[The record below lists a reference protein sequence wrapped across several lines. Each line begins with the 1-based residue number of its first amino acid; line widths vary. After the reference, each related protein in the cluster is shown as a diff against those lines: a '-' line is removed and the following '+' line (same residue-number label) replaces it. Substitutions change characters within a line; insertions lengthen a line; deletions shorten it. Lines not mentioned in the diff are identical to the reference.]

1 VASLELV
8 VAIGL
13 AVLVVTAAARRV
25 HVPPPALLLVAGIL
39 LGLVPTLRETH
50 LPPEAVLL
58 LFLPILLYWES
69 FTSSW
74 REIRSNARV
83 VVLLSTVLV
92 VLTAALVAVAAHA
105 LGMPW
110 GPAWV
115 LGAAVAPTDATA
127 VSVLGGVLPRRLAET
142 LRAESLVND
151 GTALVVYGLALAVT
165 AEGEEL
171 TPARLGLMVLVS
183 YGGGIVAG
191 RVVSWLAIQ
200 VRCRLQDPEQHALL
214 ALLAPLS
221 AWARQAWL
229 PGWSPPPRCRSP
241 WWEPAVCGSSARP
254 TATSP
259 PPRTR

>member
-13 AVLVVTAAARRV
+13 AVLVVTAVARRV

-39 LGLVPTLRETH
+39 LGLVPALRKTH

-92 VLTAALVAVAAHA
+92 VLTAAHA
-105 LGMPW
+105 LGMMW

-127 VSVLGGVLPRRLAET
+127 A
-142 LRAESLVND
+142 
-151 GTALVVYGLALAVT
+151 
-165 AEGEEL
+165 
-171 TPARLGLMVLVS
+171 
-183 YGGGIVAG
+183 
-191 RVVSWLAIQ
+191 
-200 VRCRLQDPEQHALL
+200 CRT
-214 ALLAPLS
+214 PLS
-221 AWARQAWL
+221 TPCWPCSR
-229 PGWSPPPRCRSP
+229 R
-241 WWEPAVCGSSARP
+241 
-254 TATSP
+254 
-259 PPRTR
+259 